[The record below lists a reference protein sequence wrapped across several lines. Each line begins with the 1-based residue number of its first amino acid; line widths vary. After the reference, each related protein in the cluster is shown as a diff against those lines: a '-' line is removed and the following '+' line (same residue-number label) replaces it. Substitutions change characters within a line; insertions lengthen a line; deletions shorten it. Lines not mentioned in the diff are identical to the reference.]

1 MNLGKMMK
9 QAKALQ
15 QQMAKAQEEIAELR
29 VEGTA
34 GGGVISAVMDGQ
46 KNLLELTI
54 SPEAIDPEDPEMLQ
68 DLILS
73 AVSEAT
79 RKVDE
84 EVQEKMGG
92 LTGGLGGMP
101 GLGGLL
107 G

>member
-34 GGGVISAVMDGQ
+34 GGGVITAVMDGQ
-46 KNLLELTI
+46 KNLLDLRI
-54 SPEAIDPEDPEMLQ
+54 SPDAIDPEDPEMLQ

-73 AVSEAT
+73 AVSEAA

-84 EVQEKMGG
+84 QVQERMGG

-101 GLGGLL
+101 GLGGLF

>member
-34 GGGVISAVMDGQ
+34 GGGVITAVMDGQ
-46 KNLLELTI
+46 KNLLDLKI
-54 SPEAIDPEDPEMLQ
+54 SPDAIDPEDPEMLQ

-73 AVSEAT
+73 AVSDAA

-84 EVQEKMGG
+84 EVQERMGG

-101 GLGGLL
+101 GLGGLF

>member
-34 GGGVISAVMDGQ
+34 GGGVITATMDGQ
-46 KNLLELTI
+46 KNLLDLRI
-54 SPEAIDPEDPEMLQ
+54 SPDAIDPEDPEMLQ

-73 AVSEAT
+73 AISEAA

-84 EVQEKMGG
+84 EVQERMGG

>member
-15 QQMAKAQEEIAELR
+15 QQMAKAQEEIADLR

-34 GGGVISAVMDGQ
+34 GGGVITAVMDGQ
-46 KNLLELTI
+46 KNLLDLRI
-54 SPEAIDPEDPEMLQ
+54 SADAIDPEDPEMLQ

-73 AVSEAT
+73 AVSEAA

-101 GLGGLL
+101 GLGGLF

>member
-1 MNLGKMMK
+1 MNMGKMMK

-29 VEGTA
+29 IEGTA
-34 GGGVISAVMDGQ
+34 GGGVITAVMDGQ
-46 KNLLELTI
+46 KNLLDLRI
-54 SPEAIDPEDPEMLQ
+54 APDAIDPEDPEMLQ

-73 AVSEAT
+73 AISEAT

-84 EVQEKMGG
+84 EVQERMGG

-101 GLGGLL
+101 GLGGLF

>member
-34 GGGVISAVMDGQ
+34 GGGVITAVMDGQ
-46 KNLLELTI
+46 KNLLDLKI
-54 SPEAIDPEDPEMLQ
+54 SPDAIDPEDPEMLQ

-101 GLGGLL
+101 GLGGLF